1 MTRCKDCFINSISLV
16 SEDEPIR
23 HLKSLVS
30 SATAPWDWRS
40 ESRPRS
46 SGTAPR
52 KNAMDQTLEIHWG
65 SGNLKLDRDMDD
77 MGMCQ
82 NHSKVAHV
90 IQDSGNDCFQG
101 LQKGKKMGGGSYWVV
116 RSNLC
121 LFFTPRRSYLF
132 IYLCTYIHRR
142 VYIYTRR
149 DMIVYYYI
157 V

>member
-1 MTRCKDCFINSISLV
+1 LTRCKDCFINSISLV

-101 LQKGKKMGGGSYWVV
+101 LQKGKKMGG
-116 RSNLC
+116 
-121 LFFTPRRSYLF
+121 F
-132 IYLCTYIHRR
+132 ISGGTVQSMSVLYSKKIISIYIFM
-142 VYIYTRR
+142 YIYS
-149 DMIVYYYI
+149 
-157 V
+157 

>member
-52 KNAMDQTLEIHWG
+52 KNAIDQTLEIHWG

-101 LQKGKKMGGGSYWVV
+101 LQKGKKKLGRVILGGTVQSMSVLY
-116 RSNLC
+116 SKNLQEDHIY
-121 LFFTPRRSYLF
+121 FYIYVHIF
-132 IYLCTYIHRR
+132 IA
-142 VYIYTRR
+142 VYIY
-149 DMIVYYYI
+149 IYI
-157 V
+157 HV